1 MSAPE
6 RLRQRATA
14 ALDLGRFEEG
24 VKLAREAI
32 AADPHEANGF
42 AILARAQLGL
52 GAGKE
57 AEASAREGLA
67 HAAER
72 EWLHR
77 LLAIALRLQQK
88 HGPAAEAINKAIELD
103 PYSELAHLELGRIRL
118 RQKRYK
124 EAIAAAQASLALN
137 PESGTAHELLGETY
151 LGQGRWAECERAYRD
166 ALKRSPNDATSL
178 NNLGVALERQG
189 RLTDA
194 ALAYKAFTGQ
204 AEVTAGSA
212 EIIVTA
218 AGNPATVNEA
228 RVAFDRQKEIEYSIA
243 SITSKDLQITKEN
256 DKVVVLADP
265 TLKVAKTN
273 TLKATDRILKVGL
286 PGGLFA
292 LLMVAQGFSAVGR
305 GAAHIEGRSPGAQ
318 LLVLLGGLAL
328 GAVFLLAFWL
338 RHRRRARGEAELRA
352 IDPQLLE
359 IYRTL
364 KADKRL

>member
-194 ALAYKAFTGQ
+194 ALAYKA
-204 AEVTAGSA
+204 A
-212 EIIVTA
+212 
-218 AGNPATVNEA
+218 
-228 RVAFDRQKEIEYSIA
+228 
-243 SITSKDLQITKEN
+243 
-256 DKVVVLADP
+256 VLADP